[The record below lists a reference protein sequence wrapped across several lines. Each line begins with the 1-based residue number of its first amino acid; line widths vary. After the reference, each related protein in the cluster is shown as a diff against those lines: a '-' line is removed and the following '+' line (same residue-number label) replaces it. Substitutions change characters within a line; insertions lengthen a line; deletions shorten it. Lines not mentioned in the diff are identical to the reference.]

1 MSDETKIVRM
11 PGTPTIP
18 ATILGEFFEEIDDIK
33 GVLVA
38 AYKSDGTVDVQWSSM
53 QNDMLCF
60 VERVI
65 KIKIDNV
72 FKDEGE

>member
-18 ATILGEFFEEIDDIK
+18 ATVLGEFFEEIAEIK

-38 AYKSDGTVDVQWSSM
+38 AVKIDGTVDVQWSSM
-53 QNDMLCF
+53 QIDTLCF
-60 VERVI
+60 VEREI
-65 KIKIDNV
+65 KNNIDKAFN
-72 FKDEGE
+72 G